1 MARRVSYNTLSSKAL
16 WRLARMKTRYIR
28 TAGSYT
34 HGAGEGMT
42 YPKKEIAAGFQPF
55 QLSVRNFKVAS

>member
-1 MARRVSYNTLSSKAL
+1 
-16 WRLARMKTRYIR
+16 MKTRYIR